1 MVYHPF
7 LLNINTDF
15 SFSFPGV
22 VKADQKKISQGLN
35 GLTSIPDLMATNVES
50 LSGKDINRCI

>member
-22 VKADQKKISQGLN
+22 GKADKNKISQGLN

-50 LSGKDINRCI
+50 LSGKDIN

>member
-15 SFSFPGV
+15 SFSCRGV
-22 VKADQKKISQGLN
+22 GKADQKKISQRLN
-35 GLTSIPDLMATNVES
+35 GLTSIPDLIATNVES
-50 LSGKDINRCI
+50 LSGKDIN